1 VVTRTI
7 PLVAPPEELTQKAPN
22 RGKVSKEFDVASLA
36 PRQATEA
43 APPSPPASVRSS
55 APQRLAP
62 APGRGAAEAVRP
74 PVTMPEPPKVE
85 VAQAP
90 APVVAPPVP
99 QPRIEA
105 EEKPKLAFESVRS
118 QNYSGHGPGASK
130 YAVPGRPVDELV
142 RGATGGGRS
151 SVNVGEQDETSLG
164 TPGGAGAPGAP
175 GHPGSALDLLS
186 DPAGAN
192 FRPYLAQVL
201 AQVRRN
207 WMTIFPDAA
216 RMGQRGKVVAQF
228 IIGQDGS
235 LVKVVLAAEAANKSL
250 NEAAVAAL
258 QMSAPFPAFP
268 SGYRGGQVRLQLS
281 FLYNMR

>member
-1 VVTRTI
+1 V
-7 PLVAPPEELTQKAPN
+7 VAPPE
-22 RGKVSKEFDVASLA
+22 
-36 PRQATEA
+36 
-43 APPSPPASVRSS
+43 
-55 APQRLAP
+55 
-62 APGRGAAEAVRP
+62 
-74 PVTMPEPPKVE
+74 
-85 VAQAP
+85 
-90 APVVAPPVP
+90 P